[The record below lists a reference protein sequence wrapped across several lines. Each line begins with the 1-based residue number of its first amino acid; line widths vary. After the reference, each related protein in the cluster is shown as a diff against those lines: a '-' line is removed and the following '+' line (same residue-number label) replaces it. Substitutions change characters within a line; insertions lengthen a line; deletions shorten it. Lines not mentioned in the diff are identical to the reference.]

1 MSGSSKGKSSKDDD
15 LFNSVK
21 DERSDGGRKP
31 IRLRYAFA
39 DVCRIIWRFFTGEP
53 KGRNDDDKYE
63 RQFIADAMNCNPRL
77 MAERLEAQKIVNG
90 TFARRRLE
98 KWVTR
103 IIVCYL
109 AIVAAL
115 AVADGIVYVLSPQDK
130 KMFSDAVLIT
140 ILSTTTVNILGMAF
154 IVLKGHFGGKDAPAR
169 RRGGRRKPRRAGRRG
184 RRR

>member
-1 MSGSSKGKSSKDDD
+1 MSDSSTGKSSKDDD
-15 LFNSVK
+15 LFGGVR
-21 DERSDGGRKP
+21 DERADDRKKA

-39 DVCRIIWRFFTGEP
+39 DICHIIWRFFAGEP
-53 KGRNDDDKYE
+53 KGRNGEDRYE
-63 RQFIADAMNCNPRL
+63 RRFIADAMSSDPRM

-115 AVADGIVYVLSPQDK
+115 AVADGIVYVVSPQDK

-154 IVLKGHFGGKDAPAR
+154 IVLKGHFGGNDAAVR
-169 RRGGRRKPRRAGRRG
+169 RRGGRRGRKRARRRG
-184 RRR
+184 HGR